1 MARLPCS
8 VLFLCLLGPI
18 MPAGPT
24 FGFEGRTLP
33 RLTSYKEATAT
44 LRHASEARH
53 GARAAELTF
62 SFPDPAGY
70 VGLMFAQRLA
80 QIPTRLAFDLHG
92 DGNQNL
98 LCLRVHDATGESF
111 QLRLG
116 KIGWHGWQR
125 ISANLERLG
134 KESHWGGNNDGVVDL
149 PITGFGIEIRSF
161 AKHGKCQ
168 PNGRLLFDNLVLDTA
183 VATPPA
189 VPQPSPQANCPATK
203 NCLIDGDLADCDRRF
218 PVVIDG
224 ADGEKATIWLN
235 LTTDSLHIAAQVT
248 DADLRPPTI
257 PHDPSDGDAIEI
269 WLDAKLD
276 SPPTG
281 LGQPDDGMIAL
292 HPGAAR
298 ASISAWHTDR
308 TPHLL
313 AASRVAMRRTRTG
326 YTLEAAIPRAALP
339 EMAGGH
345 VIGLDVCWWDQ
356 DEAQTVRYS
365 WAKAAPDAPWQFG
378 LLAVGDVSAAQ
389 RAASQAQRATRQ
401 RAWLA
406 SQRPQPT
413 QRPCPPEIHAQRPI
427 TDPARI
433 PAFGLFELACKLGA
447 EYDNPFD
454 CRQIEVQAKITCPDG
469 RSATVDGFWYQ
480 PYRYQTYHTTE
491 SLTPQGQPH
500 WRIRFT
506 PTVPGPYRYQ
516 VRVRDGK
523 KRTVEGAPATF
534 TCIPSP
540 APGFVRRSPRDP
552 RYLEHDSELAFFG
565 IGFASHFWNSTNTV
579 LGHKHYFGQLAA
591 FGGNYTSINL
601 DTVSGGSF
609 SLDTGPKLGRYNLL
623 NAAKLDLALAAAHK
637 RGIYLVPCLNQTA
650 LAETK
655 HFKVNRFNAERGG
668 PCKTAAEYFTNP
680 EAVRLVKQRIRYTL
694 ARWGYSPNIL
704 AFELFNEVN
713 YTDAYKQSPGLVRRW
728 HADLAAFLATH
739 DPNDH
744 LVTTCFGSSADL
756 EDHAIWKQAGI
767 DAMVTHIYGRELVP
781 NLRQRLLL
789 KRPFGKPNIGGEI
802 GQSWPEADRAD
813 QLDPDGI
820 SFHNALWTSM
830 AGGSAATVLHWWPFR
845 YLDPGDHYDQMH
857 PLAAFCASVDWPG
870 EQFQDLQVEIKRP
883 KQGKGT
889 RLATL
894 LEWQPR
900 DNDRYALVDGQLWI
914 TPEHPPVAGVVR
926 EADADFRRHASA
938 LPGLLFGSANPKLNP
953 QLQLALT
960 CRQPGTLRIALGA
973 VAPSGTTLA
982 VAVDK
987 TAARIYPLSDR
998 DGQANPAAA
1007 ELKQT
1012 VDIPLP
1018 EGESTVTLRNT
1029 GAGWLS
1035 LREIVADTG
1044 AADTGILAFGLA
1056 GRTQAILWVH
1066 DRQNSWYAR
1075 SQHGKPAPIT
1085 DATFTLAGLP
1095 TGPYD
1100 IEWWDTQTGRIT
1112 NRITSDQSQSRI
1124 PAFTGDIAAKIR
1136 FTARP

>member
-1 MARLPCS
+1 MLLTPRIAL
-8 VLFLCLLGPI
+8 LLCLLA
-18 MPAGPT
+18 PALLAGLT

-33 RLTSYKEATAT
+33 RLTSYKEAAAA

-70 VGLMFAQRLA
+70 VGLMFAQQLPR
-80 QIPTRLAFDLHG
+80 IPARFAFDLHG

-98 LCLRVHDATGESF
+98 LCLRFHDATGESF

-125 ISANLERLG
+125 ISSDLKRVG

-149 PITGFGIEIRSF
+149 PVTGFGIEIRSF
-161 AKHGKCQ
+161 AKHGKCR
-168 PNGRLLFDNLVLDTA
+168 PNGRLLFDNLVLDLPE
-183 VATPPA
+183 AT
-189 VPQPSPQANCPATK
+189 
-203 NCLIDGDLADCDRRF
+203 L
-218 PVVIDG
+218 PVVSQDSQQAHCPVTEAAATDRSSPIVIEG
-224 ADGEKATIWLN
+224 VDGEKATIWLN
-235 LTTDSLHIAAQVT
+235 LTADSLHIAAEVT
-248 DADLRPPTI
+248 DGDLRFPAI

-269 WLDAKLD
+269 WLDPKLD
-276 SPPTG
+276 SLPTG
-281 LGQPDDGMIAL
+281 LGQPDDCMIAL
-292 HPGAAR
+292 HPGANG

-313 AASRVAMRRTRTG
+313 AASRVTMRRTGTG
-326 YTLEAAIPRAALP
+326 YTLEAAIPRAALREVEP
-339 EMAGGH
+339 GNM
-345 VIGLDVCWWDQ
+345 IGFDACWWDQ
-356 DEAQTVRYS
+356 DEGQTVRHS
-365 WAKAAPDAPWQFG
+365 WANAAPDAPWEFG
-378 LLAVGDVSAAQ
+378 ILALGDVSAA
-389 RAASQAQRATRQ
+389 RKAASQAQRTTGQ

-406 SQRPQPT
+406 AQRPQLA
-413 QRPCPPEIHAQRPI
+413 QRPGPPEIHSLRPI
-427 TDPARI
+427 RDPTSI
-433 PAFGLFELACKLGA
+433 PAFGLFELACELGA
-447 EYDNPFD
+447 EYNNPFD
-454 CRQIEVQAKITCPDG
+454 FRQIEVQAKITCPDG
-469 RSATVDGFWYQ
+469 RTTTVDGFWFQ
-480 PYRYQTYHTTE
+480 PYRYQTYHATE

-506 PTVPGPYRYQ
+506 PTVPGQYHYQ
-516 VRVRDGK
+516 LQVRDGK
-523 KRTVEGAPATF
+523 ERRAEGARATF
-534 TCIPSP
+534 TCVPSP
-540 APGFVRRSPRDP
+540 TPGFVRRSPRDP
-552 RYLEHDSELAFFG
+552 RYLEFDTGRAFFG
-565 IGFASHFWNSTNTV
+565 IGFASHFWNTINTV

-591 FGGNYTSINL
+591 LGGNYTSINL

-609 SLDTGPKLGRYNLL
+609 SLDTGPKLGLYNLL
-623 NAAKLDLALAAAHK
+623 NAAKLDLALEAARK
-637 RGIYLVPCLNQTA
+637 RGIHLIPCLNQTA

-655 HFKVNRFNAERGG
+655 HFKNNRFNAERGG
-668 PCKTAAEYFTNP
+668 PCKTAAEYFSNP

-713 YTDAYKQSPGLVRRW
+713 YTDAYKQSPDLVRGW

-744 LVTTCFGSSADL
+744 LVTTCFGSGADL
-756 EDHAIWKQAGI
+756 EDHTIWQQDGI

-813 QLDPDGI
+813 QLDPDGV

-845 YLDPGDHYDQMH
+845 YLDPGDHYDQMR
-857 PLAAFCASVDWPG
+857 PLAAFCEGIDWPG
-870 EQFQDLQVEIKRP
+870 EQFQDLQVKVERP

-889 RLATL
+889 RLATV

-900 DNDRYALVDGQLWI
+900 GNDRYALVDGQLWV
-914 TPEHPPVAGVVR
+914 TPDRPPVAGVVR

-938 LPGLLFGSANPKLNP
+938 LPGLLFGSANPKLNS
-953 QLQLALT
+953 QLELALT
-960 CRQPGTLRIALGA
+960 CRQPGTLRIVLGA
-973 VAPSGTTLA
+973 VAPTGTTLA
-982 VAVDK
+982 VAVGK
-987 TAARIYPLSDR
+987 AAARTYPLVDR

-1012 VDIPLP
+1012 IDIPLP
-1018 EGESTVTLRNT
+1018 AGDTTVTLRNT

-1035 LREIVADTG
+1035 LREIVAETG
-1044 AADTGILAFGLA
+1044 TSATGVLAFGLA
-1056 GRTQAILWVH
+1056 GKTQAILWIH

-1075 SQHGKPAPIT
+1075 SEHGKPKPIT
-1085 DATFTLAGLP
+1085 DATFTLANLP
-1095 TGPYD
+1095 PGPYE
-1100 IEWWDTQTGRIT
+1100 IEWWDTQTGRIAS
-1112 NRITSDQSQSRI
+1112 RITSDQPQCSI
-1124 PAFTGDIAAKIR
+1124 PT
-1136 FTARP
+1136 